1 MSVFTGILL
10 YVIIWWV
17 VLFMVLPW
25 KAHPP
30 ETPETGHAQSA
41 PERPMLW
48 RKAAATTAIAAVLWV
63 GAYWLIAHSD
73 LIQFR
78 GAIPLE

>member
-10 YVIIWWV
+10 YVLIWWV

-25 KAHPP
+25 GARPP
-30 ETPETGHAQSA
+30 ENPETGHAPSA

-48 RKAAATTAIAAVLWV
+48 RKALVTTVIAAVVWV
-63 GAYWLIAHSD
+63 GAYYVISSD
-73 LIQFR
+73 MLQFR
-78 GAIPLE
+78 GAIRQD